1 MSQNNVTTIARA
13 LVSLKHRNE
22 KFTDHVDGQ
31 VTATV
36 AKKGIIVRNGMP
48 VKEYRDLLENYK
60 TSIMDQLDQ
69 EFIVRKAIAE
79 SNAKTII
86 KFGTRVMTIA
96 DALLF
101 KQHIIPKYKAI
112 INEAQKWERS
122 AQNTYNE
129 EYRNYERQIVS
140 YTENLKDTDNTE
152 ILNSLEKQFKPEM
165 ISSAEWIKELEET
178 VSSFEMELDAVLS
191 ESNAITQIT
200 V

>member
-1 MSQNNVTTIARA
+1 MSNVTTIARS
-13 LVSLKHRNE
+13 LVSLKHQNE
-22 KFTDHVDGQ
+22 KFTTRIDGQ
-31 VTATV
+31 VTATI
-36 AKKGIIVRNGMP
+36 AKKGIVVRNGMS
-48 VKEYRDLLENYK
+48 VKEYRELLESYK
-60 TSIMDQLDQ
+60 TSIIDQLEN

-79 SNAKTII
+79 SNAKTVI
-86 KFGTRVMTIA
+86 KFGTKEMTIA

-101 KQHIIPKYKAI
+101 KQHIIPKYKVI
-112 INEAQKWERS
+112 INESQKWERN
-122 AQNTYNE
+122 AQNAYND

-152 ILNSLEKQFKPEM
+152 IINSLEKQFKPEM
-165 ISSAEWIKELEET
+165 ISSADWIEELEKT